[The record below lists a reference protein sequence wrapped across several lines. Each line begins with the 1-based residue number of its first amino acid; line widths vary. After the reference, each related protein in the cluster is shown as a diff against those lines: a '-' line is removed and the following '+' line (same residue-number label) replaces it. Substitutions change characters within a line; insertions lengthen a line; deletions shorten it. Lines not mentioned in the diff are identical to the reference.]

1 MSGIPI
7 IRFEVENL
15 RHTVTLA
22 LQDYVAKMD
31 ADIQAAVAAAMTPEN
46 VSRAIRDAAS
56 KEIEHSIQ
64 REISDFFRFGNG
76 RKAIKKAVT
85 ETLDRR
91 AEEDRSDG

>member
-1 MSGIPI
+1 MSGVPI

-46 VSRAIRDAAS
+46 VSRAIQDAAS
-56 KEIEHSIQ
+56 AEIDLAIKC
-64 REISDFFRFGNG
+64 EISNFFRYGNG
-76 RKAIKKAVT
+76 REAIKKAVA

-91 AEEDRSDG
+91 GEE